1 MSTYTQHKGLEK
13 PLSTEKYNVAVANKN
28 SDVIDSELHK
38 LDLKNQSQDKLLA
51 TKEALNA
58 EINRATASETGM
70 SNSLSAHISD
80 KTNPHNVSK
89 SQIGLGN
96 VENKSSATIRSELTK
111 SNVTNALGYTPY
123 TPNEVDNKLS
133 ALETNI
139 DWKESVATFD
149 DIATTYPEPQDGWTV
164 NVNDTDY
171 TYRYNG
177 TSWIPISANA
187 IPKATDSV
195 DGLLSME
202 DHAKYEDANSKKHIH
217 SNKSVLD
224 GITSALITAWN
235 NAVEHIADSIKHI
248 TSAERTN
255 WNAAK
260 THADSA
266 HAPSNAERNVI
277 VTVKKN
283 GDTVA
288 PDDSRAI
295 NITIPTKISELTN
308 DSGFKTTDNDTWKA
322 NTKDSEGYVAAGS
335 GQANKVWKT
344 DANGNPGWRDETNTQ
359 TITGVKGNVESSYRT
374 GNVNLTP
381 ENIGAVSKSGDTMI
395 GELVLGSGSKVTNM
409 LNGIDGKA
417 GYVNFAHLTI
427 KGSYVNKTIAFE
439 IGGRGRKESTSVY
452 VHFKSMNNL
461 DPNLDSFTK
470 EGDCSYPIY
479 ICKTSASNWD
489 LYALKSEAYGSI
501 GIFSQYKVD
510 DVKIDITHP
519 NILVT
524 TVGSDWIEATIGGH
538 VKEAENADTVDGKH
552 ASDLQNYNNLSN
564 KPTIPAK
571 PEDIGALPANGNAA
585 SATKLQTPHQIFG
598 QFFDGTTNVEGRG
611 VFYGQYRAASNE
623 RPYYSALEIRE
634 NNAILNAQTDIGY
647 APSIGFH
654 WGNRNSA
661 MLSFDGE
668 KFHFFKTDGVNHATI
683 VANLEATEE
692 TKIHS
697 KLIFVSPMASPYIE
711 FNIIKGFIFTTKITP
726 LNDSTA
732 DLGSSASKWNNIYAA
747 NGTIQTSDRNE
758 KNTIDE
764 LTSEQAL
771 SLLMGLISK
780 TYKMNNGTSG
790 RTHWGFISQDIE
802 ELLEELGWSSLDFGG
817 FIKSPKTIIVEEEE
831 EYEDTDE
838 NGEIII
844 KTRPIQK
851 EQVVEGEYV
860 YSLRYDEFVAPIVK
874 VEQGHENR
882 LNEQDER
889 IKVLEN
895 TVQSQRTEIDELR
908 QAIKELKEMI
918 KNGN

>member
-295 NITIPTKISELTN
+295 NITIPTKTSELTN

-322 NTKDSEGYVAAGS
+322 NTKDSEGYVAAG
-335 GQANKVWKT
+335 GDNANKVWKT
-344 DANGNPGWRDETNTQ
+344 DENGNPAWRDETKASNGKIMGDFTVYADGSSPDPDLKVRDGRVDILKTDGGNSVAKFTKDDTVLETKRFRLAPLDSTSD
-359 TITGVKGNVESSYRT
+359 TILDVSDNNFLINKDVKIKTNLTVNEKLNLNGNVYVPGNDTYIYSSGRRTLLISPNTNASKVFIGAENDNIIMGSGVPTTEPTTGIWIQGDSEKMHIYGNDIKIGQYRQGGQSMIEVNSLGVDTNDYSYEGTVKLRGSKNTSITVFKNGINMYGNTRFYDPNDKIITEITPNGIEAKTFSSNLSRYDEDNYGDDIFKLEISAPTGIKILSNYASDDYWVSSYLT
-374 GNVNLTP
+374 SYGLSMKNEDTNTVIQYNLEDIIVNNSSLHVSIQSKP
-381 ENIGAVSKSGDTMI
+381 ENGNYIFSPTSFYTSNNRD
-395 GELVLGSGSKVTNM
+395 LGNSGSKW
-409 LNGIDGKA
+409 K
-417 GYVNFAHLTI
+417 
-427 KGSYVNKTIAFE
+427 
-439 IGGRGRKESTSVY
+439 
-452 VHFKSMNNL
+452 
-461 DPNLDSFTK
+461 
-470 EGDCSYPIY
+470 
-479 ICKTSASNWD
+479 
-489 LYALKSEAYGSI
+489 
-501 GIFSQYKVD
+501 
-510 DVKIDITHP
+510 
-519 NILVT
+519 
-524 TVGSDWIEATIGGH
+524 
-538 VKEAENADTVDGKH
+538 
-552 ASDLQNYNNLSN
+552 
-564 KPTIPAK
+564 
-571 PEDIGALPANGNAA
+571 
-585 SATKLQTPHQIFG
+585 
-598 QFFDGTTNVEGRG
+598 
-611 VFYGQYRAASNE
+611 
-623 RPYYSALEIRE
+623 
-634 NNAILNAQTDIGY
+634 
-647 APSIGFH
+647 
-654 WGNRNSA
+654 
-661 MLSFDGE
+661 
-668 KFHFFKTDGVNHATI
+668 
-683 VANLEATEE
+683 
-692 TKIHS
+692 
-697 KLIFVSPMASPYIE
+697 
-711 FNIIKGFIFTTKITP
+711 
-726 LNDSTA
+726 
-732 DLGSSASKWNNIYAA
+732 NIYAT
-747 NGTIQTSDRNE
+747 NGVIQTSDRNE
-758 KNTIDE
+758 KNTIEE
-764 LTSEQAL
+764 LTHEQAL

-802 ELLEELGWSSLDFGG
+802 ELLEELEWNSLDFGG
-817 FIKSPKTIIVEEEE
+817 FIKSPKTIMVDEDE
-831 EYEDTDE
+831 EYETTDE
-838 NGEIII
+838 NGETII
-844 KTRPIQK
+844 KTRKVQK

-860 YSLRYDEFVAPIVK
+860 YSLRYDEFIAPIVK
-874 VEQGHENR
+874 VVQMQNKEIEN
-882 LNEQDER
+882 L
-889 IKVLEN
+889 KN
-895 TVQSQRTEIDELR
+895 TVQSQQTEIDELK
-908 QAIKELKEMI
+908 QAINELKEMI
-918 KNGN
+918 ENGN